1 VSENGSSSNL
11 RANRRQKEI
20 IFAGSSVEPNK
31 VDFPSYPV
39 GLKTETK
46 PVLETNPT
54 VLINT
59 SDGQHPK

>member
-1 VSENGSSSNL
+1 VAENGSSSNL
-11 RANRRQKEI
+11 RVKRRRKEI

-39 GLKTETK
+39 DLKTET
-46 PVLETNPT
+46 NPA

-59 SDGQHPK
+59 SGGQHPK